1 MAQIV
6 LVGAGVASLGTAL
19 SLGRAGHEVS
29 ILERDA
35 TPLPGPDRADPMA
48 DVPSART
55 PATGP
60 GRCCARLR
68 RLSRGSGRDGSS
80 EVHAQLHGDLFGVD
94 RPDEVSDRAQ
104 APTADDVPLV
114 G

>member
-1 MAQIV
+1 MIENLTARSSFGSHPSMAQIV
-6 LVGAGVASLGTAL
+6 LVGAGVAGLGTAL
-19 SLGRAGHEVS
+19 SLGHAGHEVS

-68 RLSRGSGRDGSS
+68 RLSPGVRQGR
-80 EVHAQLHGDLFGVD
+80 Q
-94 RPDEVSDRAQ
+94 
-104 APTADDVPLV
+104 
-114 G
+114 